1 MTFTNPWAADAA
13 IGRTPAGGGSSTPPV
28 LQGQGQTA
36 AQSAINQLGSQA
48 ALGVAADQAGYALDY
63 QQLASQGDQLAQT
76 DAYTQAMSGYQGSQ
90 LQLAGE
96 KIGLQQQGQ
105 QIQTGANVAQQ
116 GIERQQYGLQQQQY
130 PEQYAQAAL
139 QYGTNQQNLQGQE
152 AASGTLN
159 SGGSKQQQQ
168 NLFANYGW
176 QQQDIARAQGLS
188 QLGQKS
194 EEIGYGAQ
202 QQQAGLAQKN
212 LSLAAQANGLS
223 EQQLNDQLTY
233 SLAQNKQAGI
243 QSTGQLLAQMGN
255 LAAGDVSTEAAA
267 LLPIGYGAGVNFAA
281 GGHP

>member
-1 MTFTNPWAADAA
+1 
-13 IGRTPAGGGSSTPPV
+13 
-28 LQGQGQTA
+28 
-36 AQSAINQLGSQA
+36 
-48 ALGVAADQAGYALDY
+48 
-63 QQLASQGDQLAQT
+63 
-76 DAYTQAMSGYQGSQ
+76 MSGYQGSQ